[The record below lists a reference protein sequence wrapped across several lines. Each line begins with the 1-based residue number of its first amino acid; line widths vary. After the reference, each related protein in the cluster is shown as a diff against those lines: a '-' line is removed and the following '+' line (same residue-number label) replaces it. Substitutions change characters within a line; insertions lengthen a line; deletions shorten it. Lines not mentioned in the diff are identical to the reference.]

1 MSATI
6 IAMAVML
13 ALIALEVPI
22 AIAMLITGV
31 VGCLSVLGWS
41 PTLFLV
47 GETAFSTVNNYS
59 LTVVPLFILMGLSLI
74 HI

>member
-1 MSATI
+1 MTATL

-22 AIAMLITGV
+22 AVAMLVTGV

-41 PTLFLV
+41 PTLFMV
-47 GETAFSTVNNYS
+47 G
-59 LTVVPLFILMGLSLI
+59 
-74 HI
+74 

>member
-1 MSATI
+1 MTATL

-22 AIAMLITGV
+22 AVAMLVTGV

-41 PTLFLV
+41 PTLPAQPASV
-47 GETAFSTVNNYS
+47 SPTV
-59 LTVVPLFILMGLSLI
+59 L
-74 HI
+74 